1 MKISL
6 LNYKRRAGNFSLHHR
21 VQPGSGAH
29 HPATYP
35 MATGGSWSEDDY
47 SPQFIA
53 EVKNA
58 WSYTSTS
65 SVCVHSVGLS

>member
-1 MKISL
+1 
-6 LNYKRRAGNFSLHHR
+6 
-21 VQPGSGAH
+21 
-29 HPATYP
+29 